1 MPPFYKPELS
11 EYWDVLQN
19 RLNLLSGA
27 GLIICYMSRT
37 ALITGS
43 SGGIGYEFARI
54 HAEHGDNLVL
64 VARNKCRLD
73 ELKGILEKEYG
84 IVVYTIEK
92 DLSGADAAREV
103 FDETEGKGLLVD
115 YLINNAGFG
124 DIALFA
130 ACDWNKQERMINLNI
145 TALTHLTRLFLP
157 GMIDRG
163 FGRILNMA
171 STAAFQPGP
180 TMSVYFATKAFV
192 LSFSEAVNEEVRK
205 MGVSVTALCPG
216 STESGFHAA
225 ALGEDRAVRE
235 RSLPSARKIAEYG
248 YKAMMKGKAVAVPGF
263 KNSFMAASVRFM
275 PRSLVV
281 RAARMIQESKY

>member
-1 MPPFYKPELS
+1 M
-11 EYWDVLQN
+11 
-19 RLNLLSGA
+19 G
-27 GLIICYMSRT
+27 RT

-43 SGGIGYEFARI
+43 SGGIGYELARI

-73 ELKGILEKEYG
+73 ELKGILEKEHG
-84 IVVYTIEK
+84 VVVYTIEK
-92 DLSGADAAREV
+92 DLSVTDAAREV
-103 FDETEGKGLLVD
+103 FDEIEKKGLSVD

-130 ACDWNKQERMINLNI
+130 ETDWNKLERMINLNV
-145 TALTHLTRLFLP
+145 TALSQLCRLFLP
-157 GMIDRG
+157 GMISRR

-180 TMSVYFATKAFV
+180 TMAVYFATKAFV
-192 LSFSEAVNEEVRK
+192 LSFSEAVNEEVRNN
-205 MGVSVTALCPG
+205 GVSVTALCPG

-225 ALGEDRAVRE
+225 ALGENRTVRK

-248 YKAMMKGKAVAVPGF
+248 HKAMMKGKAVAIPGF

-281 RAARMIQESKY
+281 RAAGMIQKSKY